1 MGKDVLG
8 LAILGVCV
16 VLFLT
21 KRLPVSVTGCLG
33 CLLMVLG
40 RVCTFEQAFSG
51 FSNSIVLLMA
61 SVMIVGIAMFS
72 TGAAQ
77 IIGRT
82 AISLS
87 HGDEK
92 RFLMASCVL
101 SGLLSMFLA
110 NTALVA
116 VFIPIIDSVCRSEGA
131 SGGTL
136 PRIKKEPNMKR
147 KNLLLPITCSIML
160 GGSATL
166 VGCTPQLTANAILSR
181 MSGVEMTMW
190 TLTGPGL
197 CLLAVFLVY
206 LHFMGY
212 RLGMGIWGTREE
224 RQMTQDEAKIASV
237 MRKDF
242 DRRKLAVMSAILAFM
257 LASYVFKLL
266 PVAETALASALL
278 CLITGCCGMADIRR
292 EMHWETVI
300 LLASCLGLAE
310 TLTVSGAG
318 DLIGRGVSASLG
330 EVRSPWAVF
339 AVIVAL
345 TLILSQFI
353 TNSTAIIIALP
364 IGLSLCGVY
373 GFNPLPFC
381 VGVTLAASIACC
393 TPLAAA
399 QITMTQ
405 VAGYE
410 FSDYFKYCGLPSLIL
425 YLCIIAL
432 VPVFYPLAG

>member
-1 MGKDVLG
+1 
-8 LAILGVCV
+8 
-16 VLFLT
+16 
-21 KRLPVSVTGCLG
+21 
-33 CLLMVLG
+33 MVLG
-40 RVCTFEQAFSG
+40 RVCTLEQAFSG

-82 AISLS
+82 AIHLA
-87 HGDEK
+87 HGEEK
-92 RFLMASCVL
+92 RFLMASCVI

-116 VFIPIIDSVCRSEGA
+116 VFIPIIDSVCR
-131 SGGTL
+131 T
-136 PRIKKEPNMKR
+136 EPHMKR

-166 VGCTPQLTANAILSR
+166 VGCTPQLTANAILTR
-181 MSGVEMTMW
+181 MSGLEMTMW

-197 CLLAVFLVY
+197 CLLAIFLIY
-206 LHFMGY
+206 LHFTGY
-212 RLGMGIWGTREE
+212 RLGMGIWGSREE
-224 RQMTQDEAKIASV
+224 QQMTQDEAKIASV
-237 MRKDF
+237 MRRDF
-242 DRRKLAVMSAILAFM
+242 DRRKLAIMSVILTFM

-266 PVAETALASALL
+266 PVAETALTSALL
-278 CLITGCCGMADIRR
+278 CLITGCCNMTDIRR

-310 TLTVSGAG
+310 ALTVSGAG

-373 GFNPLPFC
+373 GFNPVPFC

-410 FSDYFKYCGLPSLIL
+410 FSDYLKYCGLPSLIL
-425 YLCIIAL
+425 YLCIIVL

>member
-1 MGKDVLG
+1 VEKDVLG
-8 LAILGVCV
+8 LVILGLCV

-21 KRLPVSVTGCLG
+21 KRIPVSVTGCLG
-33 CLLMVLG
+33 CLLMVLC

-51 FSNSIVLLMA
+51 FSNSIVILMA
-61 SVMIVGIAMFS
+61 GVMIVGIAMFC

-82 AISLS
+82 AIRLS
-87 HGDEK
+87 RGDEK
-92 RFLMASCVL
+92 RFLMASCVI

-116 VFIPIIDSVCRSEGA
+116 VFIPIIDSVCRA
-131 SGGTL
+131 S
-136 PRIKKEPNMKR
+136 PHMRR
-147 KNLLLPITCSIML
+147 RNLLLPITCSVML

-166 VGCTPQLTANAILSR
+166 IGCTPQLTANAIMAR
-181 MSGVEMTMW
+181 MSGTEMTLW
-190 TLTGPGL
+190 TLTWPGL
-197 CLLAVFLVY
+197 CLLAVFLIY
-206 LHFMGY
+206 MELAGY
-212 RLGMGIWGTREE
+212 RLGMKLWGGCEE
-224 RQMTQDEAKIASV
+224 HDMTHDEEKIASV
-237 MRKDF
+237 MRTDF
-242 DRRKLAVMSAILAFM
+242 DMRKLAIMTAILTFM
-257 LASYVFKLL
+257 LASYIFRLL

-278 CLITGCCGMADIRR
+278 CIITGCCGMSDIRR
-292 EMHWETVI
+292 EMHWETAI

-310 TLTVSGAG
+310 ALTVSGAG
-318 DLIGRGVSASLG
+318 DLIGKMVSASLG
-330 EVRSPWAVF
+330 PVSSPWVIF
-339 AVIVAL
+339 SVIVAL

-364 IGLSLCGVY
+364 IGLSLCAAY
-373 GFNPLPFC
+373 GFNPMPFC

-425 YLCIIAL
+425 YVCIIVL

>member
-1 MGKDVLG
+1 MEKDVLG

-40 RVCTFEQAFSG
+40 RVCTFDQAFSG
-51 FSNSIVLLMA
+51 FSNSIVILMA

-82 AISLS
+82 AIRLS
-87 HGDEK
+87 HGEEK
-92 RFLMASCVL
+92 RFLMASCII

-116 VFIPIIDSVCRSEGA
+116 VFIPIIDSVCRTESH
-131 SGGTL
+131 
-136 PRIKKEPNMKR
+136 MKR

-166 VGCTPQLTANAILSR
+166 IGCTPQLTANAIMAR
-181 MSGVEMTMW
+181 MTGVEMTLW
-190 TLTGPGL
+190 TLTWPGL
-197 CLLAVFLVY
+197 CLLAVFLAY
-206 LHFMGY
+206 LYFAGY
-212 RLGMGIWGTREE
+212 RLGMGIWGGREE

-237 MRKDF
+237 LRTDF
-242 DRRKLAVMSAILAFM
+242 DQRKLTVMSVILAFM

-266 PVAETALASALL
+266 PVAETALTSAIL
-278 CLITGCCGMADIRR
+278 CLITGCCNMADIRR
-292 EMHWETVI
+292 ELHWETVI

-310 TLTVSGAG
+310 ALTVSGAG
-318 DLIGRGVSASLG
+318 DLIGKMVSASLG

-353 TNSTAIIIALP
+353 TNSTAIIISLP
-364 IGLSLCGVY
+364 IGLSLCGSY

-410 FSDYFKYCGLPSLIL
+410 FSDYLKYCGIPSAIL
-425 YLCIIAL
+425 YLCIIVL
-432 VPVFYPLAG
+432 VPVFYPLVG

>member
-1 MGKDVLG
+1 MEKDALG
-8 LAILGVCV
+8 LIVLGVCV

-21 KRLPVSVTGCLG
+21 KWLPVAVTGCLG
-33 CLLMVLG
+33 CLLMTLC

-61 SVMIVGIAMFS
+61 SVMIVGIAMFR
-72 TGAAQ
+72 TGVAQ
-77 IIGRT
+77 IVGRT
-82 AISLS
+82 AIRWAQ
-87 HGDEK
+87 GNEK
-92 RFLMASCVL
+92 RFLIASSVL
-101 SGLLSMFLA
+101 SGVLSMFLA

-116 VFIPIIDSVCRSEGA
+116 VFIPIIDSVCRM
-131 SGGTL
+131 
-136 PRIKKEPNMKR
+136 EPHMRR
-147 KNLLLPITCSIML
+147 KNLLLPVTCSIML

-166 VGCTPQLTANAILSR
+166 IGCTPQLTANAIMMR
-181 MSGVEMTMW
+181 MSSMEMTMW

-197 CLLAVFLVY
+197 CLLAVFLIY
-206 LHFMGY
+206 LELVGY
-212 RLGMGIWGTREE
+212 RMGMTVWGSREE
-224 RQMTQDEAKIASV
+224 RQMTQDEEKIASV
-237 MRKDF
+237 MRTDF
-242 DRRKLAVMSAILAFM
+242 DREKLAVMSLILAFM
-257 LASYVFKLL
+257 LASYIFKLL
-266 PVAETALASALL
+266 PVAETALASAIL
-278 CLITGCCGMADIRR
+278 CIMTGCCDMGDIRR

-310 TLTVSGAG
+310 ALSVSGAG
-318 DLIGRGVSASLG
+318 ELIGKAVSAALG
-330 EVRSPWAVF
+330 KVQSPWMVF
-339 AVIVAL
+339 SVIVAL

-353 TNSTAIIIALP
+353 TNSTAIIISLP
-364 IGLSLCGVY
+364 IGLSLCGAY

-410 FSDYFKYCGLPSLIL
+410 FLDYLKYCGIPSAIL
-425 YLCIIAL
+425 YLCIVVL